1 MGIQPQQTDIEIEAR
16 DMRDSQ
22 SLDQSMPEN
31 QLRDLE
37 KIPPVTINQVDS
49 INIYQRH
56 QDIANFNNSGLNQS
70 MVSSQGSLRS
80 GRLI

>member
-1 MGIQPQQTDIEIEAR
+1 
-16 DMRDSQ
+16 MRDSQ

-37 KIPPVTINQVDS
+37 KIPPVTINQIDS
-49 INIYQRH
+49 INVYQRH

-70 MVSSQGSLRS
+70 MASSQGSLRS
-80 GRLI
+80 ARLV